1 VHVLG
6 YPEIDNPSL
15 VTVGRGLGGLPELGI
30 QADEATDGA
39 GLLREALATLP
50 GDQLVVAGVAPGNA
64 RALRTFLRVG
74 FEPVAS
80 VQVYCRAG

>member
-1 VHVLG
+1 
-6 YPEIDNPSL
+6 
-15 VTVGRGLGGLPELGI
+15 
-30 QADEATDGA
+30 
-39 GLLREALATLP
+39 P

-80 VQVYCRAG
+80 VQVYCRAR